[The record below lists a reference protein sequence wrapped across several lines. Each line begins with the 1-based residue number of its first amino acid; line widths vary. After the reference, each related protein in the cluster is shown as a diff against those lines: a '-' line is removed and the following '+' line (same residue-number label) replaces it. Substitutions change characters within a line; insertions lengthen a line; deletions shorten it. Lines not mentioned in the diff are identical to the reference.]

1 MESTNKY
8 LVVASD
14 ERSYLDLKNVVL
26 ELKKRNLPYFFL
38 YSNSSSR
45 LYPHI
50 HLDNFS
56 YDTNVEYTTITY
68 KSKTLGFELPFK
80 PNVLL
85 ITNENWEP
93 EKHILWE
100 FKQWGCFI
108 GCIENSSWIHNS
120 IKTKLEI
127 ASRKQ
132 FPSNC
137 IDVFFDHSEWCLET
151 KKLAGWWDQ
160 KSIITGNPEFDNL
173 DLKGCS
179 DKKIMIVYGSM
190 EEELHPKLIKTY
202 LNLSNKFKEWEV
214 YYKPHPSELKD
225 FPNDFNKI
233 KIINSFEEY
242 FNILKKSSFNI
253 GLFSSVMHYPLILS
267 KTIVFIDH
275 SSLGVNDELNLEN
288 FRGHEFNFWK
298 DILNFTSFDEF
309 STFISTEFISS
320 TLKRNNKIEKSILK
334 SLVPLDK
341 DCTFISKR
349 SNNMEVLE
357 YFDSFNDKKAS
368 ERIVNYF
375 EHE

>member
-8 LVVASD
+8 LIVASD

-38 YSNSSSR
+38 YSNSPSR

-56 YDTNVEYTTITY
+56 YDTNVEYTSTTY

-80 PNVLL
+80 PNILL
-85 ITNENWEP
+85 ITNESWEP

-108 GCIENSSWIHNS
+108 GCIENSSWLHNN

-127 ASRKQ
+127 ASRKK

-151 KKLAGWWDQ
+151 KKLAGWWNQ
-160 KSIITGNPEFDNL
+160 KSVVTGNPKFDSL
-173 DLKGCS
+173 DLEDCS
-179 DKKIMIVYGSM
+179 KEKVMIVYGSM
-190 EEELHPKLIKTY
+190 EEELHPKMIKTY
-202 LNLSNKFKEWEV
+202 LDLNNKFKDWEIF
-214 YYKPHPSELKD
+214 YKPHPSELKD
-225 FPNDFNKI
+225 FPDDFNNI
-233 KIINSFEEY
+233 KVINSFEEY

-253 GLFSSVMHYPLILS
+253 GLFSSVMYYPLILS
-267 KTIVFIDH
+267 KNVVFIDH
-275 SSLGVNDELNLEN
+275 SSSGVADELNLEN

-298 DILNFTSFDEF
+298 NILNFTSFDEF
-309 STFISTEFISS
+309 VAFISTEFISN
-320 TLKRNNKIEKSILK
+320 TLERNNKMEKSI
-334 SLVPLDK
+334 SNNLVPLDK